1 MQEDVVVNG
10 NAITGTL
17 KYLNTGALV
26 DRWGEGNFIALKFED
41 IDPKAT
47 SIKVG
52 LDPSYGDG
60 LVEILGDPDMNGAWR
75 ITNAQEQVFKVVAT
89 DGTKTITNT
98 YDLSG
103 LTCLSE

>member
-60 LVEILGDPDMNGAWR
+60 LVEILGDPDMNGAFKV
-75 ITNAQEQVFKVVAT
+75 TSSSDQVFKVVIT